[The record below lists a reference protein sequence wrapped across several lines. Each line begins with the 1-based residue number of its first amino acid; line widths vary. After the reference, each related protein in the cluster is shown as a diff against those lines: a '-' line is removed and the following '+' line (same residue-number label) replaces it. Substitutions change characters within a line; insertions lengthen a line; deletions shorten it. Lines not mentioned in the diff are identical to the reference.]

1 MFLSEILWGFQP
13 HTLSYFL
20 LVQKVTKNTHGGRNP
35 FDGVSPPVTPSS
47 ATTQRG
53 TPVPLW
59 NPPQE
64 KRLVLVGD
72 GYSRG
77 CA

>member
-35 FDGVSPPVTPSS
+35 FDGVSPP
-47 ATTQRG
+47 
-53 TPVPLW
+53 
-59 NPPQE
+59 
-64 KRLVLVGD
+64 
-72 GYSRG
+72 
-77 CA
+77 